1 MKIGL
6 SAGGTFDRMVEQVQ
20 EAEADGFDTMWFA
33 GGIGMDPLTVIAAAG
48 RATQRI
54 ELGTS
59 IVPTYPRHPT
69 AMAQQAVAVQSA
81 IGSDAGNRFT
91 LGIGVSHKPAVEDM
105 LGMSYD
111 RPGKNMREYLSVLRP
126 LLHEGKVAFD
136 GEFYK
141 VRSQMGTP
149 AATPTPVL
157 VAALAPVMLRASG
170 ALAEGTI
177 TWMANARAVESHI
190 SPILRSAAD
199 DAGRDA
205 PRIVVGLPV
214 AVCDDAEEG
223 RADAA
228 KQFAGYGT
236 LPNYQRVLAHGD
248 CEGPADAAIV
258 GDEASVRRQLQGL
271 LDAGGTDVWAAIFPV
286 GGDRKASRTRTRALL
301 QELAAEN

>member
-48 RATQRI
+48 RATDRI

-69 AMAQQAVAVQSA
+69 AMAQQTAAVQAA
-81 IGSDAGNRFT
+81 IGGDGNRFT

-105 LGMSYD
+105 LGIPYD

-126 LLHEGKVAFD
+126 LLHEGKVSFD
-136 GEFYK
+136 GEFYN
-141 VRSQMGTP
+141 VRSQMGAP
-149 AATPTPVL
+149 AARPAPVL
-157 VAALAPVMLRASG
+157 VAALAPVMLQAAG

-177 TWMANARAVESHI
+177 TWMANAKAIESHI
-190 SPILRSAAD
+190 SPLLRRAAA
-199 DAGRDA
+199 DAGRDE

-214 AVCDDAEEG
+214 AVCDDASEG
-223 RADAA
+223 RSDAA

-236 LPNYQRVLAHGD
+236 LPNYQRVLAHGG
-248 CEGPADAAIV
+248 CEGPGDAAVI
-258 GDEASVRRQLQGL
+258 GDEASVRAQLQGL
-271 LDAGGTDVWAAIFPV
+271 LDAGGTDVWAAVFPV
-286 GGDRKASRTRTRALL
+286 GGDRRASRTRTRALL
-301 QELAAEN
+301 QELAATSS

>member
-48 RATQRI
+48 RATDRI

-69 AMAQQAVAVQSA
+69 AMAQQTVAVQSA
-81 IGSDAGNRFT
+81 IGGSGHRFT

-105 LGMSYD
+105 LGMPYD

-141 VRSQMGTP
+141 VRSQMGAP
-149 AATPTPVL
+149 AATPAPVL
-157 VAALAPVMLRASG
+157 VAALAPVMLRAAG
-170 ALAEGTI
+170 QLAEGTI
-177 TWMANARAVESHI
+177 TWMANARAIESHV
-190 SPILRSAAD
+190 SPLIRKAAA
-199 DAGRDA
+199 DAGREA

-214 AVCDDAEEG
+214 AVCDDESEG

-228 KQFAGYGT
+228 KQFAGYGA
-236 LPNYQRVLAHGD
+236 LPNYQRVLAHGG
-248 CEGPADAAIV
+248 CEGPGDAAII
-258 GDEASVRRQLQGL
+258 GDEASVTTQLQAL

-286 GGDRKASRTRTRALL
+286 GGDRKASRARTRALL
-301 QELAAEN
+301 QELAASR

>member
-48 RATQRI
+48 RASERI

-81 IGSDAGNRFT
+81 IGSEGRFT

-105 LGMSYD
+105 LGISYD

-141 VRSQMGTP
+141 ARSQMGAP

-157 VAALAPVMLRASG
+157 VAALAPVMLRAAGS
-170 ALAEGTI
+170 LAEGTI

-190 SPILRSAAD
+190 SPILRSAAS
-199 DAGRDA
+199 DAGRPE

-214 AVCDDAEEG
+214 AVCDDAAEG

-228 KQFAGYGT
+228 EQFAGYGM
-236 LPNYQRVLAHGD
+236 LPNYQRVLAHGG
-248 CEGPADAAIV
+248 CEGPADAAVV
-258 GDEASVRRQLQGL
+258 GDEASVRSQLQGL

-286 GGDRKASRTRTRALL
+286 GGDRKASRARTRALL
-301 QELAAEN
+301 QELVAAP

>member
-48 RATQRI
+48 RATDRI

-81 IGSDAGNRFT
+81 IGGDGGRFT

-141 VRSQMGTP
+141 VRSQMGAP
-149 AATPTPVL
+149 SATPTPVL

-177 TWMANARAVESHI
+177 TWMANARAIESHI
-190 SPILRSAAD
+190 SPIIRQAAA
-199 DAGRDA
+199 DAGREA

-214 AVCDDAEEG
+214 AVCDDAGEG

-228 KQFAGYGT
+228 KQFAGYGA
-236 LPNYQRVLAHGD
+236 LPNYQRVLAHGG

-258 GDEASVRRQLQGL
+258 GDEASVRSQLQGL

-286 GGDRKASRTRTRALL
+286 GGDRRSSRARTRALL
-301 QELAAEN
+301 QELVAS